1 MSYEVEFTG
10 LAEADLA
17 GLDNR
22 AEEQVRRKIAEM
34 VASADIWRHNA
45 LTGPFR
51 GYCRLRVGD
60 YRVWYVHD
68 RAAREIAVHRVQRR
82 SEVYRRS

>member
-1 MSYEVEFTG
+1 MRYEVEFTE

-17 GLDNR
+17 SLDNR
-22 AEEQVRRKIAEM
+22 AEEQVRSKIAEM
-34 VASADIWRHNA
+34 ASSADIWRHTA

-60 YRVWYVHD
+60 YRVLYVND
-68 RAAREIAVHRVQRR
+68 RTNRRISVHREQHR